1 MLKLKNITLVLMSS
15 VKISQS
21 IQALEYSSKDIDFG
35 APGVRKKI
43 YKVYVTYQSGGS
55 ATEMEVKY
63 GVNGDTTPTETFKA
77 GTNFGGSIT
86 SELDAATGWQI
97 AELKPT
103 TLSTANNIYSFRLAF
118 TSNST
123 VPATFEIND
132 ITIIYRTKSIK

>member
-1 MLKLKNITLVLMSS
+1 MRT
-15 VKISQS
+15 
-21 IQALEYSSKDIDFG
+21 ID
-35 APGVRKKI
+35 K
-43 YKVYVTYQSGGS
+43 
-55 ATEMEVKY
+55 
-63 GVNGDTTPTETFKA
+63 TFRD
-77 GTNFGGSIT
+77 GTNFGGSVT